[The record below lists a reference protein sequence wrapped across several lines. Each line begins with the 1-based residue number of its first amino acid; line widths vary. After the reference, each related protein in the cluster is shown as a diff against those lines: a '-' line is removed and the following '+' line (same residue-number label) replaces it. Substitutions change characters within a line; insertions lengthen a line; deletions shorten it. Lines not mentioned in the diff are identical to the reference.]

1 MLACA
6 SAGAPPGG
14 PEDHA
19 PPQIMAI
26 SPDSGE
32 LNVKVR
38 SVQFT
43 FDEVVNDRPSGA
55 AGGLDGIFLISP
67 MDGAAQV
74 SWRRSKI
81 TVRPRNGFRPNTAYR
96 VTLLPGLADL
106 RGNVRRE
113 TKTIVFST
121 GSSFPPFSVRGI
133 IFDWA
138 AQRPANGAFV
148 EAISRRDTTLRY
160 VTASDTAGIFDLGPF
175 PADTFLVRALI
186 DQNANRKVDRAE
198 KWDTLTVPITT
209 NSRSV
214 ELDAIE
220 RDSTP
225 PVLDNMTMLD
235 SVTLRVTFDKPI
247 DPTMTLQPNLFI
259 LQRADS
265 SRVEIRGVQWQS
277 AYERAKAL
285 ADSTR
290 RADSLRAK
298 ARADS
303 ARADSARARG
313 DTAALRALQPPPPA
327 PLPPAGRQAP
337 PPPKPKSPPPDR
349 GMVLT
354 LTPASPIHY
363 SSSYRLTA
371 RGIRNLVGH
380 ADTIS
385 RNFDTSKPPPPPD
398 TTTKAPADTT
408 RRPPATRPPPIL
420 RLRR

>member
-1 MLACA
+1 
-6 SAGAPPGG
+6 
-14 PEDHA
+14 
-19 PPQIMAI
+19 
-26 SPDSGE
+26 
-32 LNVKVR
+32 
-38 SVQFT
+38 
-43 FDEVVNDRPSGA
+43 
-55 AGGLDGIFLISP
+55 

-121 GSSFPPFSVRGI
+121 GSSFPPFSIRGMV
-133 IFDWA
+133 FDWA
-138 AQRPANGAFV
+138 AQRPASGAFV

-175 PADTFLVRALI
+175 SADTFLVRAMI
-186 DQNANRKVDRAE
+186 DQNANRKVDRGE
-198 KWDTLTVPITT
+198 KWDTLTVPITS

-220 RDSTP
+220 RDSVP
-225 PVLDNMTMLD
+225 PNLDNIAMLD
-235 SVTLRVTFDKPI
+235 TVTLRVTFDKPV
-247 DPTMTLQPNLFI
+247 DPSMSLQPSLFV

-265 SRVEIRGVQWQS
+265 SRVDIRGVQWQA
-277 AYERAKAL
+277 AYDRAKAV

-290 RADSLRAK
+290 RADSLRAR

-303 ARADSARARG
+303 AAADSARARG
-313 DTAALRALQPPPPA
+313 DTAAARRLQPPPPA

-337 PPPKPKSPPPDR
+337 PPPKPRVPHPDR
-349 GMVLT
+349 GIVLT
-354 LTPASPIHY
+354 LDPASPIHY
-363 SSSYRLTA
+363 SSAYRLTA

-380 ADTIS
+380 ADTVS
-385 RNFDTSKPPPPPD
+385 RTFTTPKEPPPPD
-398 TTTKAPADTT
+398 TTSRRTPADSA
-408 RRPPATRPPPIL
+408 RRPATRPPPL
-420 RLRR
+420 HR